1 MTVGFVIDTH
11 ETWGPGRPRRLA
23 ATIEQAPRGRGR
35 ARLDLAP
42 VCGPLLG
49 LLGGRRVCS
58 ISRVSMTRKHTIK
71 LMGQPT
77 RTGTDQLEWSRA
89 SANALYAFFDED
101 WRVRQL
107 DINKALTGKRQRAR
121 LKCAD
126 TREAA

>member
-1 MTVGFVIDTH
+1 
-11 ETWGPGRPRRLA
+11 
-23 ATIEQAPRGRGR
+23 
-35 ARLDLAP
+35 
-42 VCGPLLG
+42 
-49 LLGGRRVCS
+49 
-58 ISRVSMTRKHTIK
+58 MTRKHTIK

-77 RTGTDQLEWSRA
+77 RTGTDQLEWSGFGY
-89 SANALYAFFDED
+89 ALYAFFDED